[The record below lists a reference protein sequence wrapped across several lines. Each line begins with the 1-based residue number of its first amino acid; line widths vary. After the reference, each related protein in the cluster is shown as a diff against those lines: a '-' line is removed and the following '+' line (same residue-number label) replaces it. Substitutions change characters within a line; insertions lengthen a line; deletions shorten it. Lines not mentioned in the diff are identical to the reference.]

1 MKKLFAPSPTL
12 MLHFAAI
19 ALAVLACTVCRTTVD
34 FQPATR
40 GSGDELH
47 LRKLA
52 SFRLELGHARELPAG
67 SRWRAVGSVAQG
79 TVYRAV
85 NSVFVLQGRRAG
97 EAYPVVQGGRL
108 QGFFLPG
115 EASFSPVHASVA
127 LAL

>member
-12 MLHFAAI
+12 MLHCAAI
-19 ALAVLACTVCRTTVD
+19 ALAVLACTVSRTTVD
-34 FQPATR
+34 FQPSAHA
-40 GSGDELH
+40 SADELL
-47 LRKLA
+47 LRELA
-52 SFRLELGHARELPAG
+52 SFRLELGRVRELPAG

-85 NSVFVLQGRRAG
+85 NSVFVMQGRHAG
-97 EAYPVVQGGRL
+97 EAYPVVKGGRL
-108 QGFFLPG
+108 QGFFLPR